1 MNELKESMQSL
12 GEEYGEEEDLG
23 GSIWLPVIID
33 PKTEK
38 EKKEEV
44 ISDPSI
50 QEMDLAQISEKE
62 VYVRKANLVSLMIGN
77 LI

>member
-1 MNELKESMQSL
+1 MVKRELVNELKESMQSL

-50 QEMDLAQISEKE
+50 QEMDLA
-62 VYVRKANLVSLMIGN
+62 
-77 LI
+77 

>member
-1 MNELKESMQSL
+1 M
-12 GEEYGEEEDLG
+12 G
-23 GSIWLPVIID
+23 GSIWLPVLID

-62 VYVRKANLVSLMIGN
+62 VYVRKANLVSLVFGN